1 MFKKSIVYFVIMCFC
16 MISMVPCAVSFS
28 SSKKVTLSNKS
39 VSLKTKEAYRIKLK
53 GAESEKVKWSSS
65 NKKIVTVNK
74 GLIKAKKIGKCI
86 VFAKYRGKKYSC
98 FVQVKDKKAPTS
110 TSTPTE
116 TPTQTP
122 TQTPMPTPAS
132 PYASDPVNNDK
143 LQLVVTGFSQDTK
156 VISYTITNDLDEMV
170 TMPTF
175 VLLEK
180 YDGQNWLS
188 VPRTESAVTADAMII
203 LPHSKAD
210 LEKGLSTYFSD
221 LSSGKYRLCIQT
233 SAGKIGAEF
242 IIN

>member
-1 MFKKSIVYFVIMCFC
+1 MFKKGIVYFCVMCFC
-16 MISMVPCAVSFS
+16 MFSMVPRAVSFS
-28 SSKKVTLSNKS
+28 SSKKVALSNKR

-53 GAESEKVKWSSS
+53 GAESDKVRWSSS

-74 GLIKAKKIGKCI
+74 GLIKAKNKGKCT
-86 VFAKYRGKKYSC
+86 VFAKHRGKKYSC
-98 FVQVKDKKAPTS
+98 FVQVQDKKAPTS
-110 TSTPTE
+110 TSTS
-116 TPTQTP
+116 TPTKAP

-143 LQLVVTGFSQDTK
+143 IQLVVTGFSQDTK
-156 VISYTITNDLDEMV
+156 VISYTITNDSDEMV

-242 IIN
+242 VIN